1 MEKQQTELASKVKA
15 LKFRLNKTEEVM
27 AAQDRLASV
36 RQRESIV
43 NISKIVIELKE
54 NIEEK
59 KFAKGETEEQVA
71 QWSRACEEDLTK
83 TDETLR
89 RLTQQIKEID
99 LHEED
104 VKSIQEHKK
113 ALQFEREILE
123 QKAEFEKTKQ
133 EEGQVNQNKKPPAVG
148 AAKLPKLPITKFN
161 GKIEAWLPF
170 WGKFKSEIDSTDLP
184 ALTRFSYLKELLE
197 ESVRTDIDGLP
208 FTEDGYT
215 KAKGILESEYGQSA
229 EVVHAYVQNIMSLPA
244 INGTNPK
251 KIHDFY
257 KQLRYKYNVQ
267 SLETLGKLAD
277 VKGNVRSTLDK
288 LKKGGKSG
296 LSTIY

>member
-1 MEKQQTELASKVKA
+1 M
-15 LKFRLNKTEEVM
+15 
-27 AAQDRLASV
+27 
-36 RQRESIV
+36 
-43 NISKIVIELKE
+43 
-54 NIEEK
+54 
-59 KFAKGETEEQVA
+59 
-71 QWSRACEEDLTK
+71 
-83 TDETLR
+83 
-89 RLTQQIKEID
+89 
-99 LHEED
+99 
-104 VKSIQEHKK
+104 
-113 ALQFEREILE
+113 
-123 QKAEFEKTKQ
+123 
-133 EEGQVNQNKKPPAVG
+133 G

-257 KQLRYKYNVQ
+257 KQLRYNVQ

-288 LKKGGKSG
+288 LKGIKADLVRGQEGWQEWTFHDLLKELKKWRDINPIEENSDRNLSKGHGEQSPRSKFFHAQDSHHETRVQACVYCEDNSHKSANCSEVVTTEHRKKILATKG
-296 LSTIY
+296 LCLAFSSGRRAQNASSEWNLINIHFRHCDPTAWILKIIAYQCDCAII